1 MPEPPRTT
9 EERKRDVV
17 GSLESE
23 VDGWLASASEQG
35 DAYLIP
41 ISFYW
46 DGESLLLA
54 TPASSVT
61 ARNLR
66 RAGVVRFGIGP
77 TRDVVIVDGAV
88 EFIDA
93 GTIDATLAG
102 RYAEQ
107 AGWDPRA
114 DGRNAFFRIV
124 PRTIQA
130 WREANELAGRH
141 VMRDGRWLA

>member
-1 MPEPPRTT
+1 MPEPPRTP

-17 GSLESE
+17 GTLESE
-23 VDGWLASASEQG
+23 VDGWLASASEHG

-46 DGESLLLA
+46 DGQSLLLA
-54 TPASSVT
+54 TPESSLTV
-61 ARNLR
+61 RNLR
-66 RAGVVRFGIGP
+66 RAGVARLGIGP
-77 TRDVVIVDGAV
+77 TRDVVIIDGAV

-93 GTIDATLAG
+93 GAIDPALAE
-102 RYAEQ
+102 RYAEET
-107 AGWDPRA
+107 GWDPRT
-114 DGRNAFFRIV
+114 DGRNVFFRIV

-141 VMRDGRWLA
+141 VMKDGRWLV